1 MQPMKEYL
9 LKSSLGPDIL
19 GVMTAKPDTMSMR
32 DLDRY
37 VSHLKKNN
45 QQTEH
50 YEVAFWKKAFYPL
63 ATLVML
69 ALSMPFAYMNARS
82 GGLAIKMFIGV
93 MIGIVFYAMNNLFSY
108 LGVLNTWSPV
118 IVCLVPTVSMLLIAA
133 VAMYWVERR

>member
-1 MQPMKEYL
+1 
-9 LKSSLGPDIL
+9 
-19 GVMTAKPDTMSMR
+19 MSMR